1 MTRLVISAAAL
12 ASVVVV
18 GMAQPR
24 ADATRLDRRLDQEL
38 YFQPSAE
45 GVRMAASGFEEA
57 VADVMWVRAT
67 LIFGERFAS
76 DESTLWHDWLTSV
89 IGVVTHLDPTWRTPY
104 TYGGGML
111 SAVGLTAEAAVVYE
125 RCTRE
130 LAHDY
135 WCPFARGMNDLLY
148 NDDAAAAAR
157 WLEVAAQR
165 PEAPEWYGA
174 AAAAM
179 QSRAGQRKAGVA
191 YLKEQLATTDNAG
204 VRRSLQ
210 LQLGRL
216 QHDELVAGWTEECV
230 ARRESGRRL
239 RNPEELPPKGFS
251 LPDNPRGDAWV
262 VGADGVVRSAGAE
275 VERVRRVRRQEW
287 ALLHP

>member
-1 MTRLVISAAAL
+1 MVALAAA
-12 ASVVVV
+12 VVV
-18 GMAQPR
+18 GLAQPR
-24 ADATRLDRRLDQEL
+24 ADATRRERQLDSEL

-45 GVRMAASGFEEA
+45 GVRLAASGFEEA
-57 VADVMWVRAT
+57 IADGMWVRAT
-67 LIFGERFAS
+67 LIFGERYAS
-76 DESTLWHDWLTSV
+76 DDSVLWHAWLTSV
-89 IGVVTHLDPTWRTPY
+89 IGVVSHLDPGWRTPY
-104 TYGGGML
+104 LYGGGML
-111 SAVGLTAEAAVVYE
+111 SAVGLTTEAADVYE
-125 RCTRE
+125 RCSRE
-130 LAHDY
+130 LPDDY

-148 NDDAAAAAR
+148 NDDPAAAAR
-157 WLEVAAQR
+157 WLAVAAER
-165 PEAPEWYGA
+165 PGAPTWYGA

-179 QSRAGQRKAGVA
+179 RSRAGQRKAGVA
-191 YLKEQLATTDNAG
+191 YLKEQLATTDNEG
-204 VRRSLQ
+204 VRRSLEY
-210 LQLGRL
+210 QLGRL